1 MKVCIVGAGS
11 SYTPELIEGLGKVRE
26 TFAVSELA
34 LYDIDEYRLDT
45 VYGFCVRYAKNLGLD
60 MKITKT
66 TERAKAFD
74 GASFINTQ
82 IRVGGNAA
90 RANDEKIPLSMGILG
105 QETTGPGAMM
115 KALRTIPAMI
125 DIARDVERICP
136 DAWII
141 NYTNPTGM
149 VTEAVMNET
158 NAKIAG
164 LCACGMGPQTIVGKA
179 LGVEPSSVRYDMA
192 GLNHMSSAYNFYVGG
207 KAVTPEELDKIY
219 NEFGGSDGREYMKPL
234 GVLANPYMDHYYYPA
249 KKLKYHMDREIVR
262 GEEIMEL
269 EKDLFQEFLD
279 ESVIDKPKGL
289 EKRGGGGYSDLALS
303 VMSAIY
309 NNVDSWIVV
318 NVRNNNIL
326 DFLPKDAVIEAPCIV
341 NASGIRPI
349 AVEQPPK
356 AVQALIFEV
365 KMYEQLAVEAAVKGC
380 PDKAIEALLA
390 HPLVRD
396 YAVVQ
401 ELWPKLFEA
410 NRQYL
415 PQFK

>member
-1 MKVCIVGAGS
+1 MKICIVGAGS
-11 SYTPELIEGLGKVRE
+11 SYTPELIEGLAKMQTELPV
-26 TFAVSELA
+26 TELA

-45 VYGFCVRYAKNLGLD
+45 VYGFCLRYAKNLGLD
-60 MKITKT
+60 VKITKYT
-66 TERAKAFD
+66 DREKAFD

-90 RANDEKIPLSMGILG
+90 RANDEKIPLSMGLLG

-115 KALRTIPAMI
+115 KALRTIPVMI
-125 DIARDVERICP
+125 DIARDVEKICP

-149 VTEAVMNET
+149 VTEAVMDET

-164 LCACGMGPQTIVGKA
+164 LCACGMGPQKIVGDA
-179 LGVEPSSVRYDMA
+179 LGVEPNLVRYDMA
-192 GLNHMSSAYNFYVGG
+192 GLNHMSSAYNFYVAG
-207 KAVTPEELDKIY
+207 KRLTDEELDKVY
-219 NEFGGSDGREYMKPL
+219 DQFGGSDGREYMKPL

-249 KKLKYHMDREIVR
+249 KKLKYHMDREVCR
-262 GEEIMEL
+262 GEEIIEL
-269 EKDLFQEFLD
+269 EKELFREFLD
-279 ESVIDKPKGL
+279 ENVIDKPKSL

-318 NVRNNNIL
+318 NVRNNNTL
-326 DFLPKDAVIEAPCIV
+326 DFLPKEAVIEASCIV

-349 AVEQPPK
+349 SVEQPPK

-365 KMYEQLAVEAAVKGC
+365 KMYEQLAVEAALTGNE
-380 PDKAIEALLA
+380 DKAIEALLA

-396 YAVVQ
+396 YEVIP
-401 ELWPKLFEA
+401 ELWSKLLEA
-410 NRQYL
+410 NRPYL
-415 PQFK
+415 PQFM